1 MHLPSIPPPEFV
13 AQVKDALEHLYDFP
27 YLQQHPLARATSAEI
42 AGQRLR
48 QELIAAIETLNPGPA
63 VPFRAPPARL
73 YRILI
78 CRYVEGMTVQA
89 IAHDLSVSYRQA
101 MRDLRRGEKS
111 VAAVLWA
118 QRAAVEQDAARVSSF
133 EVEMAR
139 LSLTTSPTDVSA
151 LVERARRAVTGQAER
166 RGIRLHTTLP
176 QPGVV
181 VSTDPLLAEQ
191 ALITLFSQ
199 VVGQAQSD
207 VAITLAVQEG
217 GALLKLCYEPE
228 SSAGAPGEAA
238 VERLLD
244 RLGWVVY
251 REEGTGHRYEVGVRI
266 RPAGPIVLIV
276 DDNMGL
282 INLLQRYLV
291 NHACRVIGAQSG
303 AEGLRLAQELRP
315 AVILL
320 DVMMP
325 GMHGWDVL
333 QRLHNDPHTADIPV
347 IVCSVLPN
355 PDLALS
361 LGAALFL
368 PKPVRQ
374 EDVLNALR
382 QLGIV

>member
-1 MHLPSIPPPEFV
+1 
-13 AQVKDALEHLYDFP
+13 
-27 YLQQHPLARATSAEI
+27 
-42 AGQRLR
+42 
-48 QELIAAIETLNPGPA
+48 
-63 VPFRAPPARL
+63 
-73 YRILI
+73 
-78 CRYVEGMTVQA
+78 
-89 IAHDLSVSYRQA
+89 
-101 MRDLRRGEKS
+101 

-176 QPGVV
+176 QPGMV

-191 ALITLFSQ
+191 ALITLFSH